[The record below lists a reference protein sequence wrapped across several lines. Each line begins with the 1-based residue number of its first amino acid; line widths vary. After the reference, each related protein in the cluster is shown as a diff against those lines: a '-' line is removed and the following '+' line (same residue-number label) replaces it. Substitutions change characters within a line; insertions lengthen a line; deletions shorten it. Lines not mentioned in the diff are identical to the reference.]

1 MLARWPPA
9 FDWIFQ
15 MATDLNPTVVP
26 HARVDELGS
35 CIVHGLAVGLSIA
48 GLVALVAKAA
58 MYGGPLA
65 VFASGL
71 YGATLIFLYT
81 ASTLCHALPHHSAQG
96 VLKTL
101 DHLGIYWL
109 IAGTYTPFAL
119 VAVPGTWGLGLFG
132 LIWLLAIAGS
142 VLELGILKR
151 YHHAAVFGY
160 VAMGWGAIAA
170 FQPLAAHVPKAGLV
184 LLVAGAVAYT
194 AGVPFY
200 LAKRLPFHHSLW
212 HLFVVAGS
220 VLHYFAVLFYV
231 LPGAGTMRG

>member
-1 MLARWPPA
+1 
-9 FDWIFQ
+9 
-15 MATDLNPTVVP
+15 MATDLNPALVP
-26 HARVDELGS
+26 HARIDELGS

-48 GLVALVAKAA
+48 GLVALVTKA
-58 MYGGPLA
+58 MLYGGPVA
-65 VFASGL
+65 VFASVL

-81 ASTLCHALPHHSAQG
+81 ASTLCHALPHHRAQG
-96 VLKTL
+96 VFRTL

-119 VAVPGTWGLGLFG
+119 VAVPGAWGLGLFAI
-132 LIWLLAIAGS
+132 IWLIAITGS

-151 YHHAAVFGY
+151 YHHAAVFMY
-160 VAMGWGAIAA
+160 VAMGWAAIAA

-212 HLFVVAGS
+212 HLFVLAGS
-220 VLHYFAVLFYV
+220 VLHYFAVLLYV
-231 LPGAGTMRG
+231 LPGRATTGV

>member
-1 MLARWPPA
+1 
-9 FDWIFQ
+9 
-15 MATDLNPTVVP
+15 MATDSSAALVP
-26 HARVDELGS
+26 FARLDELGS
-35 CIVHGLAVGLSIA
+35 CIVHGLAVGLSIV
-48 GLVALVAKAA
+48 GLVALIAKAT

-65 VFASGL
+65 VFASAL
-71 YGATLIFLYT
+71 YGASLIFLYT
-81 ASTLCHALPHHSAQG
+81 ASTLYHSLQHHRAQG
-96 VLKTL
+96 VLQTL

-119 VAVPGTWGLGLFG
+119 LAVPGTWGMGLFAV
-132 LIWLLAIAGS
+132 IWLIAIAGS

-151 YHHAAVFGY
+151 YHHAAVFMY

-170 FQPLAAHVPKAGLV
+170 FQPLAAHVPKAGLI

-212 HLFVVAGS
+212 HLFVLAGS
-220 VLHYFAVLFYV
+220 VLHYFAVLRYV
-231 LPGAGTMRG
+231 LPGPGSAGG

>member
-1 MLARWPPA
+1 
-9 FDWIFQ
+9 
-15 MATDLNPTVVP
+15 MAMDASRAVVP

-48 GLVALVAKAA
+48 GLVTLVAKAA
-58 MYGGPLA
+58 MYGGSVA
-65 VFASGL
+65 VFASAL
-71 YGATLIFLYT
+71 YGTTLIFLYA

-96 VLKTL
+96 VLRTL

-119 VAVPGTWGLGLFG
+119 IAVPGTWGLCLFG
-132 LIWLLAIAGS
+132 MIWLLAIVGS

-151 YHHAAVFGY
+151 YHRAAVFMY

-170 FQPLAAHVPKAGLV
+170 FQPLATHVPKAGLM
-184 LLVAGAVAYT
+184 LLVAGGVAYT

-231 LPGAGTMRG
+231 LPGGAATRG